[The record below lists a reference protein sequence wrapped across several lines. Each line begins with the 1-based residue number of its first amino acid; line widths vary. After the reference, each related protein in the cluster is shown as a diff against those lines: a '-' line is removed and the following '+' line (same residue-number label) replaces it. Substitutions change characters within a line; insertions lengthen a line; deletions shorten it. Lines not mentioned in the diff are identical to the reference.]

1 MAEDMV
7 KKDVNTDHADK
18 REEIKEYLE
27 KKPDSP
33 KDDDFVSAPKRKDKK
48 RWFILGAVVVL
59 LMLVVAF
66 LSYSKGQSSFENG
79 KVSLSI
85 EMPADIESGS
95 EVSFTIGYENDNS
108 VDLKDAK
115 LSLYFPDNFV
125 LTSSDRALDKDG
137 NVPFLKMDK
146 ISKNST
152 DKIRIFGKFVGD
164 VGNEENIKAIMKYR
178 PSNFNSEF
186 QAEASNMAKITSVPV
201 ELSMRFPDGGI
212 KNDVDT
218 EASFTIKNTSSRN
231 FQKAKVEIMFPK
243 SFSFVSSDVAV
254 ASKNEDE
261 NRFSFELDRLD
272 PGKEASVLI
281 KGNFHSDTDKENVL
295 TDVYLAEE
303 NSEYVKYIARTE
315 EVAITRPGISVIET
329 INGAEDYVAGKNEEL
344 EYKIEFTNQS
354 AGEIRGLTLKSI
366 LTGNYDFASI
376 KADKGT
382 VNKNEIIWSA
392 AKVPALAQLKPGD
405 MGSVSFKVK
414 VKDIFPIQK
423 ESDKNFLLENK
434 FTINTSDQEIINL
447 TKTSKVRA
455 YMALETKGYFN
466 DDGRIANGGA
476 LPPKVGQ
483 KTYYTIHWS
492 VRNLFNEVENVQ
504 IKSKLPKGV
513 AWTGKYIDSKGKVI
527 TGTDTGIGTEL
538 SEDKESLSEED
549 VNKISEEKLYY
560 DTNANSVIWQ
570 IPKLK
575 ANDGILT
582 SAKEIVF
589 QIEAVPQTENVGKAM
604 DIIDNITATGYDTFA
619 EQSITNSGKKVTT
632 ELFDDYSISTD
643 QAIVQG

>member
-254 ASKNEDE
+254 APTNEDE